1 MITQSGRMLLLLFFG
16 SRKRRKA
23 GKKERKTL
31 SPLHLSVNN
40 SLAQAPRLA
49 LRLQQREDVAL
60 ADGALDVAHD
70 EAVLVVKE
78 LDADLGDL
86 FFFFFLVLGF
96 FGFEFLETRGAEE
109 VSKERGEERDRRA
122 MRVRGELRPSEQLRE
137 APCFF
142 SSSALLEGASISL
155 TGSKRSRSR
164 SDGLKRKTRPLEER
178 RRWQQQ
184 QQLRAAAAARDRR
197 FSIKQ
202 SMNHSSPFFLP
213 VHASPCGR

>member
-23 GKKERKTL
+23 GKKERKIL

-86 FFFFFLVLGF
+86 FFFFLVLGF
-96 FGFEFLETRGAEE
+96 FGFECLETRGAEE
-109 VSKERGEERDRRA
+109 VSKERGDERDRRA
-122 MRVRGELRPSEQLRE
+122 MRVRGELCPSEQRRE

-164 SDGLKRKTRPLEER
+164 SVGLKRKTRPLEER
-178 RRWQQQ
+178 RR
-184 QQLRAAAAARDRR
+184 LEIVV
-197 FSIKQ
+197 FQ
-202 SMNHSSPFFLP
+202 SSSP
-213 VHASPCGR
+213 

>member
-1 MITQSGRMLLLLFFG
+1 MITQSGRMLLLLLFFG

-86 FFFFFLVLGF
+86 FFFFWFWVFLVSSF
-96 FGFEFLETRGAEE
+96 W
-109 VSKERGEERDRRA
+109 KRGE
-122 MRVRGELRPSEQLRE
+122 Q
-137 APCFF
+137 
-142 SSSALLEGASISL
+142 
-155 TGSKRSRSR
+155 
-164 SDGLKRKTRPLEER
+164 RK
-178 RRWQQQ
+178 
-184 QQLRAAAAARDRR
+184 
-197 FSIKQ
+197 
-202 SMNHSSPFFLP
+202 
-213 VHASPCGR
+213 

>member
-1 MITQSGRMLLLLFFG
+1 MITQSGRMLLLLLLFFG

-86 FFFFFLVLGF
+86 FFFFLVLGF

-109 VSKERGEERDRRA
+109 VSKERGE
-122 MRVRGELRPSEQLRE
+122 
-137 APCFF
+137 
-142 SSSALLEGASISL
+142 
-155 TGSKRSRSR
+155 
-164 SDGLKRKTRPLEER
+164 
-178 RRWQQQ
+178 
-184 QQLRAAAAARDRR
+184 
-197 FSIKQ
+197 
-202 SMNHSSPFFLP
+202 
-213 VHASPCGR
+213 

>member
-86 FFFFFLVLGF
+86 FFFFFGF
-96 FGFEFLETRGAEE
+96 VFFWFRVFGNEGSRG
-109 VSKERGEERDRRA
+109 
-122 MRVRGELRPSEQLRE
+122 SEQR
-137 APCFF
+137 
-142 SSSALLEGASISL
+142 
-155 TGSKRSRSR
+155 
-164 SDGLKRKTRPLEER
+164 ER
-178 RRWQQQ
+178 R
-184 QQLRAAAAARDRR
+184 
-197 FSIKQ
+197 
-202 SMNHSSPFFLP
+202 
-213 VHASPCGR
+213 

>member
-60 ADGALDVAHD
+60 ADGALDVAHE

-78 LDADLGDL
+78 LDAD
-86 FFFFFLVLGF
+86 V
-96 FGFEFLETRGAEE
+96 
-109 VSKERGEERDRRA
+109 
-122 MRVRGELRPSEQLRE
+122 
-137 APCFF
+137 
-142 SSSALLEGASISL
+142 
-155 TGSKRSRSR
+155 
-164 SDGLKRKTRPLEER
+164 GLKRKTRPLEER
-178 RRWQQQ
+178 RRRQQ
-184 QQLRAAAAARDRR
+184 QQLRAAAAAQDRR

>member
-86 FFFFFLVLGF
+86 FFFFFWFWVFLVSSF
-96 FGFEFLETRGAEE
+96 W
-109 VSKERGEERDRRA
+109 KRGE
-122 MRVRGELRPSEQLRE
+122 Q
-137 APCFF
+137 
-142 SSSALLEGASISL
+142 
-155 TGSKRSRSR
+155 
-164 SDGLKRKTRPLEER
+164 RK
-178 RRWQQQ
+178 
-184 QQLRAAAAARDRR
+184 
-197 FSIKQ
+197 
-202 SMNHSSPFFLP
+202 
-213 VHASPCGR
+213 

>member
-1 MITQSGRMLLLLFFG
+1 MITQSGRMLLLLLFFG

-86 FFFFFLVLGF
+86 FFFFLVLGF

-109 VSKERGEERDRRA
+109 VSKERRMRERSARDESPGRA
-122 MRVRGELRPSEQLRE
+122 LSIGATPG
-137 APCFF
+137 
-142 SSSALLEGASISL
+142 SSMFLFLECSY
-155 TGSKRSRSR
+155 
-164 SDGLKRKTRPLEER
+164 R
-178 RRWQQQ
+178 RR
-184 QQLRAAAAARDRR
+184 
-197 FSIKQ
+197 
-202 SMNHSSPFFLP
+202 
-213 VHASPCGR
+213 VHLLDG

>member
-86 FFFFFLVLGF
+86 FFFLVLGF

-109 VSKERGEERDRRA
+109 VSKERGE
-122 MRVRGELRPSEQLRE
+122 
-137 APCFF
+137 
-142 SSSALLEGASISL
+142 
-155 TGSKRSRSR
+155 
-164 SDGLKRKTRPLEER
+164 
-178 RRWQQQ
+178 
-184 QQLRAAAAARDRR
+184 
-197 FSIKQ
+197 
-202 SMNHSSPFFLP
+202 
-213 VHASPCGR
+213 